1 MSRLRALIDLRRGD
15 GPIVLPA
22 AGVAFLGVGAM
33 SLAGIAA
40 DTLFVSAFDLGQIS
54 RFYVVT
60 SGVRFAAALGYAAL
74 LRRYEGPRLD
84 GALLL
89 VTATSIGV
97 AALLS
102 QRATGALLYAI
113 CVSLL
118 VLPPLL
124 PLITFRAVLG
134 TLEARQARRL
144 LPLVAAAATV
154 GVIVASAAVPT
165 LAGLLG
171 TAGVLYAGG
180 VLAVLAAPLPSVLA
194 ERAPARQEPIEP
206 PGKLLQALADA
217 RRDLIEAP
225 VVGVVLAGVLLGAM
239 AANLVDYALKAA
251 LKARYGREE
260 MAAFLG
266 TFGAAA
272 NLFILL
278 AQLFGSSR
286 FTARFGVRVSLQALF
301 ATLVALGAAV
311 GLAPGVASAAVA
323 RLSENT
329 FRYAISAPVEDLLLT
344 PAPPAARV
352 RAKIL
357 AKGLANPLGGAL
369 AGLLLAAFGAAGPSS
384 LQLGA
389 LLALTGAV
397 GMVAVARARRAY
409 TRALARALGE
419 GQLEEELSPQAA
431 RALGRELSQTLHR
444 RVGRRDVEGSA
455 RLLAVLDDRF
465 FSLDEVAHALRA
477 PQAEIRRAAVAAAL
491 RVGRPG
497 EGPRLL
503 ALADPDPEDDI
514 EQSLLSGARSLGG
527 GVDVARLGQA
537 FARGRAGNTPKAAA
551 LWGEA
556 LVGLAA
562 VEASPKGRGVR
573 LSVPPPS
580 HGSAPLSARGG
591 AGGTWV
597 EPPRGMEAVVAYL
610 QQEAL
615 VPGSPRRAPALWAIG
630 ELRARQAH
638 REVLL
643 SLGSSDR
650 AVFAAA
656 ARAAVLI
663 EARGA
668 VAALLGRLT
677 TGSEVRA
684 VTEALALAG
693 PAAVGDL
700 IAALPTTRGQGAA
713 MATSVAS
720 GPALTG
726 SVRAA
731 RVLARLGPEACAE
744 VLVRY
749 AELGYR
755 ARNAVARALATVA
768 RRTGEAVDPELVL
781 QAMEM
786 TLEYA
791 ESLLLLYPTTLYGRL
806 KPQRESA
813 PDGLRVET
821 RGLLR
826 REMRFRIEETSARL
840 LDLAAVMGDRDLI
853 TRARAALAEGV
864 RERGHGLELL
874 ENILPRSIAA
884 RAVAL
889 LEIDWGTPLPTSGKP
904 PPLDGWLEKCRNFD
918 TGALP
923 SSHPMATVLEK
934 VVVLVDSSLFKGLSG
949 EELYPVAEIAEALEY
964 EPGEEVVR
972 EGDPGDALF
981 VVVEGDFKVMRAGV
995 AVREL
1000 HRGSVF
1006 GEVALLDGAPRAA
1019 TVTAETEG
1027 KVLRIPRAEFEG
1039 LLDESPELARGVI
1052 RTLLG
1057 HLRAAGAAG

>member
-60 SGVRFAAALGYAAL
+60 SAVRFGAALGYAAL
-74 LRRYEGPRLD
+74 LRRFEGPRLD

-89 VTATSIGV
+89 ITAMSVAG

-102 QRATGALLYAI
+102 QSATGALLYAI
-113 CVSLL
+113 CVGLL

-124 PLITFRAVLG
+124 PLITFRAVSSA
-134 TLEARQARRL
+134 LESRQARRL

-171 TAGVLYAGG
+171 TPGVLYAGA
-180 VLAVLAAPLPSVLA
+180 VLAALAAPLPTVLA
-194 ERAPARQEPIEP
+194 ERAPPRQSQAEP
-206 PGKLLQALADA
+206 PGKLLRALVDM
-217 RRDLIEAP
+217 RRDLVESP
-225 VVGVVLAGVLLGAM
+225 VVGVVLAGVLLGAI
-239 AANLVDYALKAA
+239 AANLVDYAMKAA
-251 LKARYGREE
+251 LKARYEREE

-266 TFGAAA
+266 TFGAAT
-272 NLFILL
+272 NLLILL

-286 FTARFGVRVSLQALF
+286 FTARFGVRISMQALF
-301 ATLVALGAAV
+301 ASQVAMGAGL
-311 GLAPGVASAAVA
+311 GLAPGVVSAAMA

-329 FRYAISAPVEDLLLT
+329 FRYALSAPVEDLLLT

-352 RAKIL
+352 RAKVL
-357 AKGLANPLGGAL
+357 AKGLANPLGGVL
-369 AGLLLAAFGAAGPSS
+369 VGLLLAAFGAAGPPP
-384 LQLGA
+384 LALGA
-389 LLALTGAV
+389 ILALTGAV
-397 GMVAVARARRAY
+397 GMLAVARARRAY
-409 TRALARALGE
+409 MAALAHALGE
-419 GQLEEELSPQAA
+419 GQIEEELSPQTAQ
-431 RALGRELSQTLHR
+431 ALGRELSQTLHR
-444 RVGRRDVEGSA
+444 RVGRRDVEGAS

-465 FSLDEVAHALRA
+465 FSMDEVAHALRA
-477 PQAEIRRAAVAAAL
+477 PQAEIRRAAVAAAV

-514 EQSLLSGARSLGG
+514 EQSLLAGARALGG
-527 GVDVARLGQA
+527 GADQARLSLA
-537 FARGRAGNTPKAAA
+537 LDRGRSGASAEKAR

-556 LVGLAA
+556 LVGLGGIAVASGGRGSSPSFAVAAFSGAPQTPVGQAA
-562 VEASPKGRGVR
+562 V
-573 LSVPPPS
+573 
-580 HGSAPLSARGG
+580 
-591 AGGTWV
+591 V
-597 EPPRGMEAVVAYL
+597 EVLR
-610 QQEAL
+610 QEAL
-615 VPGSPRRAPALWAIG
+615 VPGSPRRAAALWALG

-684 VTEALALAG
+684 VTEALSLAG
-693 PAAVGDL
+693 PEAVGDL

-713 MATSVAS
+713 VATSVAS
-720 GPALTG
+720 GSALTG

-755 ARNAVARALATVA
+755 ARNAVARALATVS

-791 ESLLLLYPTTLYGRL
+791 ESLALLYPMTLFGRL
-806 KPQRESA
+806 SPKRASA
-813 PDGLRVET
+813 PDGLREET

-826 REMRFRIEETSARL
+826 REVRYRIEETSARL
-840 LDLAAVMGDRDLI
+840 LDLAAVMGDRELI
-853 TRARAALAEGV
+853 TRARAALAEGA

-874 ENILPRSIAA
+874 ETILPRPLAA

-889 LEIDWGTPLPTSGKP
+889 LEIDWATPLPTGGKP
-904 PPLDGWLEKCRNFD
+904 PQLDGWLEKCRNFD
-918 TGALP
+918 AGALP

-964 EPGEEVVR
+964 ESGEEVVR

-981 VVVEGDFKVMRAGV
+981 VVVEGRFQVERRGA
-995 AVREL
+995 AVRALEP
-1000 HRGSVF
+1000 GAVF

-1019 TVTAETEG
+1019 TVVATTEG